1 MSPYLF
7 AIPVFFL
14 LVAIEMYVAH
24 RRGVQ
29 VYRFQDTLTSMNIGT
44 VSQFVNTI
52 GGAISVAMYAILV
65 ERFGAFTWDTSNPLT
80 WVLALVLYDFFYY
93 WVHRSGHE
101 VNILWAAHVV
111 HHSSEEFNMS
121 TAMRQSSTGFYFRW
135 VFYVPLALLGFPLK
149 VFLTVAVIDLVYQFW
164 VHTRLIGRLGFLEL
178 FLVTPSNHRVH
189 HGQNDYCIDKNYGGI
204 FSLWDRMFGTYADER
219 ADEPP
224 MYGVRKPLHSWNAVW
239 GNVHHYVAIVAQAR
253 ATAGWRNKLMCFFAG
268 PGWQPPEAPPMSAN
282 FEAHK
287 FVRFATPAPK
297 MMRQVAATVTVI
309 GSLLLMY
316 FLFAQKG
323 FTPVQRF
330 SFSGAMV
337 LIYGALGYAWLH
349 PRVQGAS
356 HV

>member
-1 MSPYLF
+1 M
-7 AIPVFFL
+7 
-14 LVAIEMYVAH
+14 
-24 RRGVQ
+24 
-29 VYRFQDTLTSMNIGT
+29 
-44 VSQFVNTI
+44 
-52 GGAISVAMYAILV
+52 
-65 ERFGAFTWDTSNPLT
+65 
-80 WVLALVLYDFFYY
+80 
-93 WVHRSGHE
+93 
-101 VNILWAAHVV
+101 
-111 HHSSEEFNMS
+111 
-121 TAMRQSSTGFYFRW
+121 
-135 VFYVPLALLGFPLK
+135 PLALLGFPLK

-219 ADEPP
+219 ADEEP

-268 PGWQPPEAPPMSAN
+268 PGWQPPEAPPVNAH

-287 FVRFATPAPK
+287 FVRFATPAPQ
-297 MMRQVAATVTVI
+297 MMRWVALTITVV

-337 LIYGALGYAWLH
+337 LVYGALGYAWLH
-349 PRVQGAS
+349 PRVRGAA

>member
-14 LVAIEMYVAH
+14 LVALEMWVAH

-65 ERFGAFTWDTSNPLT
+65 ERYGAFTWDTNNPLT

-93 WVHRSGHE
+93 WVHRTGHE

-149 VFLTVAVIDLVYQFW
+149 VFVTVAVIDLVYQFW

-178 FLVTPSNHRVH
+178 FMVTPSNHRVH

-204 FSLWDRMFGTYADER
+204 FSIWDRMFGTYADER
-219 ADEPP
+219 AEEEP
-224 MYGVRKPLHSWNAVW
+224 MYGVRKPLHSWNPIW
-239 GNVHHYVAIVAQAR
+239 GNLHHYVAIVAQAR

-268 PGWQPPEAPPMSAN
+268 PGWVPPGASPDHAR
-282 FEAHK
+282 FEADK
-287 FVRFATPAPK
+287 FVRFVTPSPK
-297 MMRQVAATVTVI
+297 MMNRVALSATVI
-309 GSLLLMY
+309 GAFLLMY

-330 SFSGAMV
+330 GFSGVMV
-337 LIYGALGYAWLH
+337 LVYGALGYAWLH
-349 PRVQGAS
+349 PRVQGATR
-356 HV
+356 V